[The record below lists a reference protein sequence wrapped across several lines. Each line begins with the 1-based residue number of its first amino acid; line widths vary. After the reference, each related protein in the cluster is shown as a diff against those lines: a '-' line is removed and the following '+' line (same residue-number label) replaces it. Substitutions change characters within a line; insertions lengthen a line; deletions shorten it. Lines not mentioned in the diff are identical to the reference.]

1 MTSSCDNR
9 VDGLR
14 PDAPP
19 LARGQYRVGVVTGRV
34 VDPARLHL
42 DGTVAPRALTIE
54 QWYPTGATGNGCT
67 YDALLRDGVQRI
79 VLRGGGL
86 RDAPAMAGD
95 WPLVILS
102 HGYPGNRH
110 LMAHL
115 GEALAS
121 HGYRVASID
130 HPGSTYEDK
139 QAFAQT
145 LWHRP
150 LDQQAVAQALG
161 GDHAIIGYSM
171 GGYGALISAGAGISA
186 AALDQVS
193 AEEAGVYARH
203 REVQADPSLKAII
216 PIGPWG
222 RQKGIWEAQGLGG
235 IRVPMLVMAGD
246 RDEISGYADGMRA
259 IFDEAGGPRWLLT
272 FHHAGHNAA
281 APMPAP
287 REAWL
292 PSPHLEFVPFEH
304 YADAVW
310 DTARMNNIAA
320 HVAAGFLARVLKG
333 EGAGPDVTDIAGVT
347 LEAAG

>member
-1 MTSSCDNR
+1 MTSSFDNR
-9 VDGLR
+9 IDGLR
-14 PDAPP
+14 PDARP
-19 LARGQYRVGVVTGRV
+19 LARGLHSVGVRTTQV
-34 VDPARLHL
+34 VDAARLHL
-42 DGTVAPRALTIE
+42 DGGHADRALTVE
-54 QWYPTGATGNGCT
+54 LWYPTAATGAGGR
-67 YDALLRDGVQRI
+67 YDAILRDGVQRI
-79 VLRGGGL
+79 VLHGSAL

-130 HPGSTYEDK
+130 HPGSTYDDK

-150 LDQQAVAQALG
+150 LDQQAVARALG
-161 GDHAIIGYSM
+161 GDHVIIGYSM

-186 AALDQVS
+186 AALEQVS
-193 AEEAGVYARH
+193 AEEAKVYARH
-203 REVQADPSLKAII
+203 RDVQADPALKGIV

-222 RQKGIWEAQGLGG
+222 RQKGIWDAQGLGAV
-235 IRVPMLVMAGD
+235 RVPMLVMAGD
-246 RDEISGYADGMRA
+246 RDEISGYAGGMRL
-259 IFDEAGGPRWLLT
+259 IFEEVGGPHWLLT
-272 FHHAGHNAA
+272 YHHAGHNAA

-287 REAWL
+287 REAWV

-304 YADAVW
+304 YADPVW
-310 DTARMNNIAA
+310 DTLRMNNIAA
-320 HVAAGFLARVLKG
+320 HVAAGFLAWVLKG
-333 EGAGPDVTDIAGVT
+333 EGAGPEAAGIAGVT
-347 LEAAG
+347 LEVRG

>member
-1 MTSSCDNR
+1 M
-9 VDGLR
+9 VD
-14 PDAPP
+14 A
-19 LARGQYRVGVVTGRV
+19 
-34 VDPARLHL
+34 ARLHL
-42 DGTVAPRALTIE
+42 DGGHADRALRVE
-54 QWYPTGATGNGCT
+54 LWYPTDVVAPGGT
-67 YDALLRDGVQRI
+67 YETFLRDGVQRI
-79 VLRGGGL
+79 VLHGSAL
-86 RDAPAMAGD
+86 RDAPELAGD

-130 HPGSTYEDK
+130 HQGSTYDDK

-150 LDQQAVAQALG
+150 LDQRAVARALG

-186 AALDQVS
+186 AALAQVS
-193 AEEAGVYARH
+193 AEEATIYDRH
-203 REVQADPSLKAII
+203 RAVEADPSLKAII

-222 RQKGIWEAQGLGG
+222 RQKGVWEAQGLGA

-246 RDEISGYADGMRA
+246 RDEISGYTDGMRA
-259 IFDEAGGPRWLLT
+259 IFDETGGPRWLLT

-287 REAWL
+287 REAWV

-310 DTARMNNIAA
+310 DSVRMNNIAA

-333 EGAGPDVTDIAGVT
+333 EGAGPDVAGLAGVT